1 MAHILITFLGKG
13 RKEQGG
19 YQKTSYRFDS
29 GTIRT
34 TPFFGLALLEELS
47 ARDKIVEHLVVMGT
61 SSSIWDALLL
71 DEMHDSPDRWEQLAD
86 QVSQGRVEQNLL
98 TEIAPEVA
106 KSFAVRDLAGKVTL
120 CIIPFGRDQQE
131 QVAILQVMAEI
142 VGEGDTVSMDISH
155 GFRSLP
161 MLGFASA
168 LFLRQIKKAKIAG
181 LYYGALEMR
190 EQEISP
196 VIRLDGLLKIADW
209 VSAVSA
215 FRVSGDYGVFSS
227 LLSTPEDASSLHQA
241 GFLEKTLNIQDAR
254 SHLKKVRNRLPL
266 LSENDPVFKLFAGE
280 LQQATDWVDK
290 NTFPERQL
298 NAARN
303 AVHNGNYA
311 RAAALGIEAIISAQV
326 IRNGQNPEIFQ
337 NKNTARTELQD
348 NPTPAFSELNILRNS
363 LAHGT
368 RPKKNIYGQQ
378 TTLANGDKLQ
388 ARLLYLLNDIQ
399 SMITG

>member
-19 YQKTSYRFDS
+19 YQKASYRFDS
-29 GTIRT
+29 GAIRT
-34 TPFFGLALLEELS
+34 TAFFGLALLEELS
-47 ARDKIVEHLVVMGT
+47 ARNNLVDHLVILGT

-71 DEMHDSPDRWEQLAD
+71 DEMHDNPERWEQLAD
-86 QVSQGRVEQNLL
+86 QVSQGRVAQNLL
-98 TEIAPEVA
+98 SEIAPEVA
-106 KSFAVRDLAGKVTL
+106 KSFAGRNLAEKATL
-120 CIIPFGRDQQE
+120 CIIPFGRNQKE
-131 QVAILQVMAEI
+131 QVAILQAMAEV
-142 VGEGDTVSMDISH
+142 VGENDTVSMDISH

-161 MLGFASA
+161 MLGFVSA
-168 LFLRQIKKAKIAG
+168 LFLRQIKKAKIDG

-196 VIRLDGLLKIADW
+196 VVRLDGLLKIADW
-209 VSAVSA
+209 VSSVSA

-227 LLSTPEDASSLHQA
+227 LLSSEEDALSLHQA

-266 LSENDPVFKLFAGE
+266 LSQEDPIFELFAGE

-290 NTFPERQL
+290 NTFPQRQL
-298 NAARN
+298 SAARN
-303 AVHNGNYA
+303 AVYNGNYA
-311 RAAALGIEAIISAQV
+311 RAAALGIEAIISGHV
-326 IRNGQNPEIFQ
+326 IKNGKNPEIFQ
-337 NKNTARTELQD
+337 NKTIARTELQD
-348 NPTPAFSELNILRNS
+348 NPTPAFSELNTLRNC

-368 RPKKNIYGQQ
+368 RPKKNLYGQQ
-378 TTLANGDKLQ
+378 TTLADGEKLQ
-388 ARLLYLLNDIQ
+388 ERLTYLLNEIQ